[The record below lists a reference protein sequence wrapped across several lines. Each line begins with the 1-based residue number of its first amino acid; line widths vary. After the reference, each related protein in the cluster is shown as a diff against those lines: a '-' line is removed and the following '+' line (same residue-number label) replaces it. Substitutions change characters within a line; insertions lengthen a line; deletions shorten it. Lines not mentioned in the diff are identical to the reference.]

1 MFFEM
6 KAKTKVGKFWGRHA
20 VASNQQEAGEKLG
33 RGEQGRSLCKQE
45 VQQQSQGEWEGLEGT
60 SPTPQITA
68 LTAGKTQLWHTDRQ
82 SQTQGGSRSRR
93 GEIKQEK
100 RKKKEEEKKKRK
112 QAAVQD
118 PLLLGPPGASPVGYP
133 PDEVDPLS
141 G

>member
-1 MFFEM
+1 MTTR
-6 KAKTKVGKFWGRHA
+6 KATRSVFRD
-20 VASNQQEAGEKLG
+20 EGET
-33 RGEQGRSLCKQE
+33 RGRSGGGMQWRQRGVGGGGCYQE
-45 VQQQSQGEWEGLEGT
+45 VQQQSRGGRGEDREGT
-60 SPTPQITA
+60 SPTSQITS

-82 SQTQGGSRSRR
+82 SQTQGAAGAG
-93 GEIKQEK
+93 GE
-100 RKKKEEEKKKRK
+100 KKIEEEEEEEEGGEEKK

>member
-1 MFFEM
+1 M
-6 KAKTKVGKFWGRHA
+6 
-20 VASNQQEAGEKLG
+20 ASNQQEAGGRVGLRGAGGGVFANRKYSNRAEG
-33 RGEQGRSLCKQE
+33 RGRGRGK
-45 VQQQSQGEWEGLEGT
+45 GT
-60 SPTPQITA
+60 SPTSQITA

-82 SQTQGGSRSRR
+82 SQTQGAAGAG
-93 GEIKQEK
+93 GE
-100 RKKKEEEKKKRK
+100 KKTEEEEEEEEGGEKKKTK